1 MKLLLVDDEEMTRQG
16 LMENIDFESIG
27 IHSVIDCKNGIDALT
42 AVKSFTPDI
51 LLTDIRMP
59 QMTGIELAKEI
70 HRKFPDCR
78 IVFMSGYSDK
88 EYLIEALKLKAVDY
102 VEKPIVLDEISAT
115 LKLAA
120 DEVIDSRSTN
130 KITENADKVIKS
142 ASHILKSELALILTK
157 PKFDYK
163 KFANLVSLTNLEI
176 FISSYAITA
185 VFKICETDIQL
196 ARETLVDISEEIL
209 SNENLDVMYTFKGE
223 DAFVVTFCFHNKV
236 SVDARAVV
244 LFVNSIFEKSN
255 IKMFCSIGNAY
266 LIENAYNSYQDATIN
281 LVAGFYKGYGK
292 IVSVD
297 SNNMTYNFDVSK
309 IQEFEKCLTGKDRE
323 TAIRILKSIAADLKN
338 YPATL
343 NAVSKNYFCKM
354 AILIINLK
362 DEYKIR
368 GDKDYA
374 ENILEVIFKFQT
386 LDEIVDELIKEI
398 DGFFACLNLDSENN
412 IVFKIKQYVKE
423 NYTHQLLSVSEIS
436 DYLGLNMSY
445 ACKIFRMRTG
455 TTISRYITNYRILE
469 SKKLLLSHN
478 IPIRDVAVMVGFQ
491 NSNYFGKVFKKVEGM
506 QPKEF
511 RNKNMM

>member
-1 MKLLLVDDEEMTRQG
+1 MKLLLVEDEEITRQG
-16 LMENIDFESIG
+16 LMKNIDFESIG
-27 IHSVIDCKNGIDALT
+27 INSVIDCKSGMDAIE

-51 LLTDIRMP
+51 LLTDVRMNH
-59 QMTGIELAKEI
+59 MTGIDLAKEI
-70 HRKFPDCR
+70 HKIFPDCR
-78 IVFMSGYSDK
+78 IIFMSGYSDK
-88 EYLIEALKLKAVDY
+88 EYLMEALKLKAVDY
-102 VEKPIVLDEISAT
+102 VEKPIVLDEITNT

-120 DEVIDSRSTN
+120 DEVISSRSNN

-142 ASHILKSELALILTK
+142 TSHILKSELALILTK
-157 PKFDYK
+157 PKFDFK

-176 FISSYAITA
+176 LISSYAITA
-185 VFKICETDIQL
+185 VFKISDNDIFL
-196 ARETLVDISEEIL
+196 ARETLVELSEEIL
-209 SNENLDVMYTFKGE
+209 SKENLNVMYTFKGE
-223 DAFVVTFCFHNKV
+223 DAFVITFCFHNKS
-236 SVDARAVV
+236 SVDARKVV
-244 LFVNSIFEKSN
+244 FFVNSLFEKSN

-266 LIENAYNSYQDATIN
+266 LIENAYSSYQDATIN

-297 SNNMTYNFDVSK
+297 SNNRTYDFDVSK

-323 TAIRILKSIAADLKN
+323 TAVRIVKSIATDLKN

-343 NAVSKNYFCKM
+343 NAVAKNYFCKM

-362 DEYKIR
+362 DEYKIHSS
-368 GDKDYA
+368 KDYA
-374 ENILEVIFKFQT
+374 ESILEVIFRFKT
-386 LDEIVDELIKEI
+386 LDEIVDKLINEI
-398 DGFFACLNLDSENN
+398 DEFFACLNVDSENN

-423 NYTHQLLSVSEIS
+423 NYAHQLLSVSEIS

-478 IPIRDVAVMVGFQ
+478 IPIRDIAVMVGFQ